1 MKNKFF
7 AWLGFVVILAIILTV
22 SIFVFINKKELTNN
36 FSNSGK
42 IKIVATLFPVYD
54 MAKYI
59 AGDKADILLILPPGV
74 EAHSFEPKP
83 SDVIKINEGDIF
95 VYTGKFM
102 EPWAEDIINGLD
114 GRKVEVVDSSVG
126 AKMMPSV
133 FHDAD
138 ESNGAVD
145 PHIWLNFDNAKIM
158 VENIANALIK
168 KDPANKELY
177 RQNLESYKNGL
188 TGIDNEYRTSLSA
201 CKDKEIIYA
210 GHYAFGYLASR
221 YGLKYLA
228 AQGVSPNS
236 EPTAQDFIN
245 LISQIKENN
254 IGYVFYEELSSP
266 KIAQTIADETN
277 AKLLL
282 LNAAHNLSKENMDNG
297 LTFFQI
303 LRNDLSNLKI
313 GLQCQ

>member
-1 MKNKFF
+1 MKSKIF
-7 AWLGFVVILAIILTV
+7 AILGVIVVSAMILAIV
-22 SIFVFINKKELTNN
+22 VFGVLNKKEPDAN
-36 FSNSGK
+36 FGDGGK
-42 IKIVATLFPVYD
+42 IKVITTLFPIYD

-59 AGDKADILLILPPGV
+59 AGDKADATLLLPPGV

-83 SDVIKINEGDIF
+83 SDVVKINEADIF

-102 EPWAEDIINGLD
+102 EPWAEDIIKGLD
-114 GRKVEVVDSSVG
+114 GKNVIVIDSSFGV
-126 AKMMPSV
+126 KMIPAV
-133 FHDAD
+133 FYDVD
-138 ESNGAVD
+138 EPKGSAD
-145 PHIWLNFDNAKIM
+145 PHVWLDFDNAKILA
-158 VENIANALIK
+158 ENIGNALIQ

-177 RQNLESYKNGL
+177 SQNLESYKNEL
-188 TGIDNEYRTSLSA
+188 AKIDNEYRISLSV
-201 CKDKEIIYA
+201 CKNKEIIYA

-221 YGLKYLA
+221 YGLKYLS
-228 AQGVSPNS
+228 AQGVSPDS

-254 IGYVFYEELSSP
+254 INYVFYEELSSP

-282 LNAAHNLSKENMDNG
+282 LNAAHNLSKQDMENG

-313 GLQCQ
+313 GLRCE